1 MAQNRPVPQIN
12 YQRSQFPM
20 MPPGTPPSQAWTTIP
35 PNAQQLAIGDMA
47 SDIEQL
53 QELALEIYA
62 RLAVDGIIEGRQD
75 FTRLAAEAQKAARA
89 YYESLGIQFPDSE

>member
-35 PNAQQLAIGDMA
+35 PNAHQPA
-47 SDIEQL
+47 DIEQL

-75 FTRLAAEAQKAARA
+75 FTRLASEAQKAARA
-89 YYESLGIQFPDSE
+89 YYESLGIQFPGSEQ